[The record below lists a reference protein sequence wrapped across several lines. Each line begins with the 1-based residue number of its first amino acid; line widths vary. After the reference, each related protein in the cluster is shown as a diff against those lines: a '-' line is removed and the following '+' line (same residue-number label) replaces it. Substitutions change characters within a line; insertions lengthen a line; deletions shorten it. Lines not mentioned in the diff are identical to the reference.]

1 MKPCSVLV
9 EYNEQG
15 KEMFIHP
22 YIYEMEMNQPV
33 SAQLYFTVPFKAT
46 DIPSSPLLY
55 LDAVEKLQEM
65 IK

>member
-22 YIYEMEMNQPV
+22 
-33 SAQLYFTVPFKAT
+33 
-46 DIPSSPLLY
+46 SSPLLY